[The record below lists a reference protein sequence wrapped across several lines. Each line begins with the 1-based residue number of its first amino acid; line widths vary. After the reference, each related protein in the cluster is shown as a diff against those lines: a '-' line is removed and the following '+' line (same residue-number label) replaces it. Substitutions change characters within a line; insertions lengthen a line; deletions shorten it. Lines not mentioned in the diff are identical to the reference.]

1 MAVTFSKVFVKI
13 FGSRNERLLKRFSRM
28 VAQVNGLE
36 PKVQAMSDEEL
47 RARAAEL
54 KADLK
59 ARKVRAAD
67 VYPEAFAIIR
77 ESMDRNI
84 GIRQV
89 FNPEEDPLN
98 KFDPDKLE
106 PAARQAYDAVQKRMI
121 ETGESWQKVAIPVEL
136 YNAVRKLY
144 PESRP

>member
-28 VAQVNGLE
+28 VAQVNDLE
-36 PKVQAMSDEEL
+36 PKVQSTTDDQL
-47 RARAAEL
+47 RARAGELKAEL
-54 KADLK
+54 KA
-59 ARKVRAAD
+59 RKIRPAD
-67 VYPEAFAIIR
+67 TYPEAFALIR

-98 KFDPDKLE
+98 KFDPGKLD
-106 PAARQAYDAVQKRMI
+106 P
-121 ETGESWQKVAIPVEL
+121 
-136 YNAVRKLY
+136 
-144 PESRP
+144 